1 VVRDPV
7 KVDAALATAV
17 QLAPNDPA
25 VLLAAGRADVSR
37 GRAEVGLRRLE
48 RARELDP
55 RSLAVMNDLER
66 SYVMT
71 RRLQE
76 AVDVGDAAIALAP
89 TDPGVYEWM
98 AIAHVALGN
107 LPAAQAVVRRSFT
120 NGASPPTVAAYFAGY
135 FEMGWVM
142 DPATEALIYRLTPAA
157 FDGDRGW
164 WGISLATA
172 HWVRGRHDL
181 ARVYADS
188 GLATLTD
195 QMNSSGRDPSTVVLH
210 GLALAYLGRTAEA
223 IAEAKDVLARNGQG
237 VSENSEYDRLQAVRI
252 YLITG
257 QADAALDQIEHL
269 LRNGFYVTPAWLR
282 LDPTFASL
290 KGNPRF
296 EQMAGR

>member
-1 VVRDPV
+1 V
-7 KVDAALATAV
+7 KAAAALAMAI
-17 QLAPNDPA
+17 QLAPNAPA
-25 VLLAAGRADVSR
+25 GLLAAGRADVAR
-37 GRAEVGLRRLE
+37 GRYETGIRRLE

-66 SYVMT
+66 AYVMG

-98 AIAHVALGN
+98 VIAHVALGD
-107 LPAAQAVVRRSFT
+107 LPAAQAVVRRAFT

-172 HWVRGRHDL
+172 HWMHGRRDL

-188 GLATLTD
+188 GLATLTE

-210 GLALAYLGRTAEA
+210 ALALAYLGRTADA
-223 IAEAKDVLARNGQG
+223 AVEAKEVLARNGQG
-237 VSENSEYDRLQAVRI
+237 VSVNSEYDRLQTVRI
-252 YLITG
+252 YLAIG
-257 QADAALDQIEHL
+257 QADAALDQLDRL
-269 LRNGFYVTPAWLR
+269 LRNGFYITPAWLR
-282 LDPTFASL
+282 LDPLFGPL

-296 EQMAGR
+296 EQMAAR